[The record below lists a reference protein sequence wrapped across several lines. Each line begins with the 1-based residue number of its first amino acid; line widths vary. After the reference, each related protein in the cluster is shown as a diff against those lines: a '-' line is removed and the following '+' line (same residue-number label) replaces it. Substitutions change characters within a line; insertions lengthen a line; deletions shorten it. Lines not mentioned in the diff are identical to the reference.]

1 MLKRIWWKKSWVM
14 DFGLSDMI
22 KLCQNGVNPI
32 IAEIKV
38 YSPKHGDLLGK
49 RNPLEILEAYEK
61 CRVAGISYITAKEF
75 KGDFN
80 LFKRI
85 CRESSLPVLRKDF
98 ILNKY
103 EIEKTSE
110 VEASAILLIARFLK
124 DKTPEFVDYAL
135 EHGLETL
142 VEVHSIEDIAI
153 AKQTK
158 TTMIGVNNRDIT
170 KLEKDDGSVR
180 ITEKLCEY
188 LPKNVLKV
196 SESGIRTID
205 DLKRALR
212 VADAVLIGTAFM
224 VADDVEKIV
233 KEFVEAI

>member
-1 MLKRIWWKKSWVM
+1 MSKTIKSCEN
-14 DFGLSDMI
+14 
-22 KLCQNGVNPI
+22 KVNPI

-38 YSPKHGDLLGK
+38 YSPKHGDLLRG
-49 RNPLEILEAYEK
+49 RDPIEILKTYEK
-61 CRVAGISYITAKEF
+61 CKVAGISYITAKEF
-75 KGDFN
+75 RGDFN
-80 LFKRI
+80 LFKNI

-98 ILNKY
+98 IVDKY
-103 EIEKTSE
+103 EIERTGE
-110 VEASAILLIARFLK
+110 AGASAILLIARFLK
-124 DKTPEFVDYAL
+124 EKTSEFVDYAL

-158 TTMIGVNNRDIT
+158 TTMIGINNRDIS
-170 KLEKDDGSVR
+170 KLEKDDGSVC
-180 ITEKLCEY
+180 ITEKLCNY

-205 DLKRALR
+205 DLKRALK

-233 KEFVEAI
+233 KEFVGAV